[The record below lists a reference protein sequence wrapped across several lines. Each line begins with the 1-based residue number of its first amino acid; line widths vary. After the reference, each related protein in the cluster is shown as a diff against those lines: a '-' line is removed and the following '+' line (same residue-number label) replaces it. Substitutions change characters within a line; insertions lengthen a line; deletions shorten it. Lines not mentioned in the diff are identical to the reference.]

1 MRRRTGGRCSVL
13 RVSATITVKDNA
25 EAERFEIAVEGEVAG
40 FAQYRRRPELIAF
53 VHTEVDPRFSGQGL
67 ASKLIATALDT
78 SRAEGLAVLPFCP
91 FVNAYIN
98 KHPEYADLV
107 PAVFREQFG
116 L

>member
-1 MRRRTGGRCSVL
+1 MTA
-13 RVSATITVKDNA
+13 VSATITVKDNA

-53 VHTEVDPRFSGQGL
+53 VLTEIEPQFEGQGL
-67 ASKLIATALDT
+67 ASRLIGSALNAA
-78 SRAEGLAVLPFCP
+78 RADGLSVLPFYP

-98 KHPEYADLV
+98 KHPDYADLV
-107 PAVFREQFG
+107 PEAYRERFG